1 MRLEDKVAII
11 TGSGSGIGRAAAGL
25 FAEEGAKVVVA
36 DINLE
41 SAHQTVQGIQSAGG
55 EAISVEADVSK
66 EEDSRR
72 IADLAYSEYGKI
84 DILVNNAA
92 AFVFGRVE
100 DATSEDWDRIF
111 SVNVKG
117 PAFCVKSVIP
127 AMKKNGS
134 GAIVN
139 IGSISSMIAQP
150 DYVPYNT
157 SKSAI
162 LNFTRCLAMD
172 LAPLKIRV
180 NTVCPGVT
188 HTPALEKVMQEEG
201 ITLEEVN
208 ARLNQPC
215 LLKRLGQPREIAH
228 GILFLA
234 SDDASFVTGTFLLV
248 DGGYTAQ

>member
-1 MRLEDKVAII
+1 MRLEGKVAII
-11 TGSGSGIGRAAAGL
+11 TGSGSGIGRATARL

-41 SAHQTVQGIQSAGG
+41 SANETVQSIQSTGG
-55 EAISVEADVSK
+55 AAIAVEADVSN
-66 EEDSRR
+66 EGDSCK
-72 IADLAYSEYGKI
+72 IADLTCCEYGKI
-84 DILVNNAA
+84 NILVNNAA
-92 AFVFGRVE
+92 AFVFGRIE
-100 DATSEDWDRIF
+100 DATKEDWDRVF
-111 SVNVKG
+111 GVNVKG
-117 PAFCVKSVIP
+117 PAFCVKAVLP
-127 AMKKNGS
+127 AMKQGGS

-172 LAPLKIRV
+172 LAPFNVRV

-188 HTPALEKVMQEEG
+188 HTPALEKVMEEEG
-201 ITLEEVN
+201 ITLDEVN

-215 LLKRLGQPREIAH
+215 LLGRLGQPHEIAH

-234 SDDASFVTGTFLLV
+234 SDDASFVTGTSLLV

>member
-11 TGSGSGIGRAAAGL
+11 TGSGSGIGRATAQL

-36 DINLE
+36 EIKLE
-41 SAHQTVQGIQSAGG
+41 GANETVQSIQSAGG
-55 EAISVEADVSK
+55 EAVSVEADVSK
-66 EEDSRR
+66 EEDSRK
-72 IADLAYSEYGKI
+72 IADLAYCEYGKI

-100 DATSEDWDRIF
+100 DATTEDWDHVF

-117 PAFCVKSVIP
+117 PAFCVKAVLP
-127 AMKKNGS
+127 VMKQGSS

-172 LAPLKIRV
+172 LAPFNIRV

-188 HTPALEKVMQEEG
+188 HTPALEKAIQEEG
-201 ITLEEVN
+201 ITLEEAN
-208 ARLNQPC
+208 AHLNQPC

-234 SDDASFVTGTFLLV
+234 SDDASFVTGTSLLV